1 MPNSDTQ
8 SRHPGRRAFLG
19 GLAAM
24 MLGGRVGLA
33 APPALTVYL
42 GSFSTW
48 GRPRGRGLETAAF
61 DGDTGRPSAAEAV
74 NGVPDASF
82 LAISADRRRLYAVNE
97 LKPEGR
103 VTALDIGGDP
113 RRPSILNTQ
122 PAGGAGPTH
131 LSLHPGGGHLFTAS
145 YTDGTVAVHALL
157 PDGRIGGVTDIARHE
172 GARPAHAHQI
182 VPDPSGRWV
191 IAVDLGADS
200 VYVYAFEPAA
210 GRLRLNQ
217 RFHLPDGAGPRHLAF
232 HPNGRF
238 AYILGELRPEI
249 MVAAWDA
256 EAGRF
261 TAGQTVAAL
270 SPPASGR
277 NLPAEIQ
284 VSPDGRFVHASNR
297 GPDSISLF
305 RIELSGERLAF
316 ASATPTGGAGP
327 RHFTLDPTGR
337 WLHVA
342 NHKSSTVTWLPRDA
356 DTGRLDPAAGSATV
370 NSVAMILFR

>member
-1 MPNSDTQ
+1 MPNSEAQ
-8 SRHPGRRAFLG
+8 GRHPGRRAFLG

-24 MLGGRVGLA
+24 ALGGRTGLA
-33 APPALTVYL
+33 APPPLTVYV

-48 GRPRGRGLETAAF
+48 GSPRGRGLETAAI
-61 DGDTGRPSAAEAV
+61 DADTGRLSAAEPVA
-74 NGVPDASF
+74 GVPDASF
-82 LAISADRRRLYAVNE
+82 LAISADGRRLYAVNE

-103 VTALDIGGDP
+103 LTALDIGGDP
-113 RRPSILNTQ
+113 RRPSILNIQ

-131 LSLHPGGGHLFTAS
+131 LSLHPGGRHLFTAS

-172 GARPAHAHQI
+172 GARPPHAHQI
-182 VPDPSGRWV
+182 LPDPSGRWV
-191 IAVDLGADS
+191 IAVDVGADS
-200 VYVYAFEPAA
+200 VYAYAFDPAV

-217 RFHLPDGAGPRHLAF
+217 RLRLPDGAGPRHLTF

-249 MVAAWDA
+249 TVAGWDA

-261 TAGQTVAAL
+261 TPGQVVATL
-270 SPPASGR
+270 DPPASGR

-284 VSPDGRFVHASNR
+284 VSPDGRFVYASNR

-305 RIELSGERLAF
+305 RTGPSGEQLAF
-316 ASATPTGGAGP
+316 VGATPTGGAGP

-337 WLHVA
+337 RLYVA
-342 NHKSSTVTWLPRDA
+342 NQKSGAVTWLPRDA
-356 DTGRLDPAAGSATV
+356 ETGRLGPAASSATV
-370 NSVAMILFR
+370 NGVAMILFR